1 MKERLRKL
9 LSVLC
14 AAVMLC
20 GCLAL
25 SAAADGAGSS
35 TITVVWNDE
44 NQASLRTSLE
54 ATLTVGDSQHTVTL
68 NADNNWTATLSG
80 LKETGTWALEAP
92 EGYTKSVSK
101 KDSLTVVTLTY
112 REEEKVSVRVSQ
124 RWEDQDNA
132 KGVRPQSVSVRLL
145 ADGAPYQAAVPLN
158 SGNSWTTI
166 FKNLP
171 KYRKGTEEAVNYT
184 VQPAEKTV
192 YYDTAVTGSQEA
204 GYALVSTLQTGTL
217 KVNVSFSGAPADA
230 DFSALR
236 LVISGP
242 DSQVPASIDY
252 ADLAGGTYEKAN
264 VLAGN
269 YVVQEKNPGALVKG
283 YMLDAGASVTVKSAL
298 VPANGEGTVE
308 LQNVYQPLKPEAE
321 LTGDGT
327 DADLSQ
333 LRFRIEGPDPNMPM
347 NLNYGQFTDGK
358 YEIEGLAPGTYV
370 VYELNAGTLV
380 DSFELTSDS
389 ITGVA
394 ITVTEQGG
402 KAQLFNQYQP
412 MTPAP
417 TPTPTP
423 TPDAETVEVPVTKT
437 WEDNDD
443 KDGNRPVTV
452 TVRLYADGEP
462 VDVAALNAA
471 NDWKHTFTELA
482 KYDED
487 GNEIVYTISEDAV
500 PWYDSQVDGYH
511 LTNVYHPETTSVSV
525 RKVWND
531 NNNKSRIRPSKI
543 RVYLSNGM
551 SVILNADNNW
561 QATIVDLPTRLN
573 GQTAV
578 YTWSEQEVLGYYM
591 SDYVVNGSETVITN
605 SLYRKPGGPGEPY
618 LIIEEYGTPLGIEV
632 IINHVGDCFD

>member
-14 AAVMLC
+14 AAAMLC

-68 NADNNWTATLSG
+68 NADNSWTATLSG
-80 LKETGTWALEAP
+80 LKAAGTWAVEAP
-92 EGYTKSVSK
+92 AGYTKSVSE

-112 REEEKVSVRVSQ
+112 REEEKVSVQVSQ
-124 RWEDQDNA
+124 RWEDQENA

-158 SGNSWTTI
+158 SGNGWTAT
-166 FKNLP
+166 FKDLP

-184 VQPAEKTV
+184 VQPAAKTA

-217 KVNVSFSGAPADA
+217 KVKVSFSGAPADA
-230 DFSALR
+230 DFSALQ
-236 LVISGP
+236 LAISGA
-242 DSQVPASIDY
+242 DSQVPATISY
-252 ADLAGGTYEKAN
+252 ADLIGGTYEKAN

-269 YVVQEKNPGALVKG
+269 YVVQEKNPGALVEG

-298 VPANGEGTVE
+298 VPADGEGAVE
-308 LQNVYQPLKPEAE
+308 LKNVYQPLKPEAE

-333 LRFRIEGPDPNMPM
+333 LQFRIEGPDPTMPM
-347 NLNYGQFTDGK
+347 TLNYGQFTDGK
-358 YEIEGLAPGTYV
+358 YEIEGLEPGTYV

-380 DSFELTSDS
+380 DSFELTSAS

-394 ITVTEQGG
+394 ITVTEQGSTA
-402 KAQLFNQYQP
+402 KLFNQYQP

-443 KDGNRPVTV
+443 KDGNRPGTV
-452 TVRLYADGEP
+452 TVRLYANGEP
-462 VDVAALNAA
+462 ADVVALNAA
-471 NDWKHTFTELA
+471 NDWQFTFTDLA

-500 PWYDSQVDGYH
+500 PWYDTQVDGYH

-561 QATIVDLPTRLN
+561 QATIDNLPTKLN

-591 SDYVVNGSETVITN
+591 SGYVVNGSETVITN
-605 SLYRKPGGPGEPY
+605 SLYRRPGGPGEPY